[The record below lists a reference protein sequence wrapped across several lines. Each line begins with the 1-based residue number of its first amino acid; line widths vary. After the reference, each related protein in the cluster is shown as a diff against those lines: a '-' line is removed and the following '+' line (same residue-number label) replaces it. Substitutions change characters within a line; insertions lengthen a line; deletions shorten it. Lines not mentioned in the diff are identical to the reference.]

1 MTSTASTLKLT
12 AVLGCFLFTN
22 AFSADE
28 TIVKIGH
35 VAAMSGPIAHLGK
48 DNDNGAKLAIE
59 QLNAKGI
66 KINGKQVKF
75 VLLSEDD
82 AGDPKQGT
90 AVAQKLV
97 DAKVNGVVGH
107 LGSGTSIP
115 ASKIYHDAG
124 IPEVAPSVTSM
135 GYNPKGRYKSAF
147 RVVAND
153 GQLGDALGRYAVD
166 TLHAKSIAVID
177 DRTAYGQGIADQ
189 FIKGLKNHSKNSSA
203 KVNITRQFTKASA
216 TDFNSILTTIKATKP
231 DVIFYGGMDATGGP
245 MLRQIKTLGI
255 KTKFL
260 GGDGIC
266 TEQLPSLAGDALGED
281 QVTCAVAG
289 GVTDKEKK
297 GYDGYL
303 AAYKKRFNS
312 DIQVYSP
319 YVYDAVMVLAEA
331 MQKANSTNP
340 AVYLP
345 YLRKINHKGV
355 TGDIAFD
362 DHGNLKNGYLS
373 MYTYK
378 NGQRQLITV
387 VKLDK

>member
-1 MTSTASTLKLT
+1 MLKKSIITALST
-12 AVLGCFLFTN
+12 VLISSFS
-22 AFSADE
+22 APSFSADD

-59 QLNAKGI
+59 ELNAKGTM
-66 KINGKQVKF
+66 INGKKVTF
-75 VLLSEDD
+75 VLMTEDD

-90 AVAQKLV
+90 TVAQKLV

-107 LGSGTSIP
+107 LNSGTSIP
-115 ASKIYHDAG
+115 ASKIYHAAG
-124 IPEVAPSVTSM
+124 IPQIAPSVTSM
-135 GYNPKGRYKSAF
+135 GYNAQGYKSTF
-147 RVVAND
+147 RDVAND
-153 GQLGDALGRYAVD
+153 GQLGAELGNYASNV
-166 TLHAKSIAVID
+166 LHAKTVAVID

-189 FIKGLKNHSKNSSA
+189 FVKGLKSSGNGA
-203 KVNITRQFTKASA
+203 GIKMTQRQFTKANA

-231 DVIFYGGMDATGGP
+231 DVIFFGGMDATAGP
-245 MLRQIKTLGI
+245 MLRQMKALGI
-255 KTKFL
+255 KTKFM

-266 TEQLPSLAGDALGED
+266 TEQLSALAGDALGNG
-281 QVTCAVAG
+281 QVICAVAG

-303 AAYKKRFNS
+303 QRYKKRFGS

-319 YVYDAVMVLAEA
+319 YVYDAVMTLADA
-331 MQKANSTNP
+331 MQQAKSSDP

-345 YLRKINHKGV
+345 FLQKINHKGV

-362 DHGNLKNGYLS
+362 DKGNLKNGYLS
-373 MYTYK
+373 LYTYK
-378 NGQRQLITV
+378 AGGRALMSV
-387 VKLDK
+387 VKLK